1 MYIYIYIYTQHVQT
15 RADTFTT
22 HTHDI
27 THWYRIPTIRGD
39 FPFEDIYISKFNC
52 DSKNTREKKKSK
64 EGITAFEGREDDISS
79 VGNLYCTLIID
90 TLIII
95 IINYIQSHIARGL
108 SSVIPFLRFFDIFFR
123 FSLIFN
129 LFFSFFFSI
138 DTRFFSFDLPFSPFS
153 FSFSLSDSPILFL
166 LYIKFNVIII
176 TY

>member
-1 MYIYIYIYTQHVQT
+1 MVISPLKIYIYRNSIVIQ
-15 RADTFTT
+15 
-22 HTHDI
+22 
-27 THWYRIPTIRGD
+27 RIQG
-39 FPFEDIYISKFNC
+39 
-52 DSKNTREKKKSK
+52 KKKSK

-129 LFFSFFFSI
+129 LFFFFFFSI